1 MTRPLS
7 PGGTGLRA
15 QLVERMASPELTD
28 GLKDMHNQM
37 LIKQL
42 TAAEK
47 RVKDLEGENMRL
59 KEQVCL
65 SCRAQLAGIADTPHS
80 SCSEQGRTP
89 SGGQHAQAGG
99 VLQVQGTASLLSDS
113 L

>member
-1 MTRPLS
+1 MSRPLS

-47 RVKDLEGENMRL
+47 RVKELEGENMRL
-59 KEQVCL
+59 KEQVC
-65 SCRAQLAGIADTPHS
+65 AGPATKRM
-80 SCSEQGRTP
+80 QGGCP
-89 SGGQHAQAGG
+89 D
-99 VLQVQGTASLLSDS
+99 SLLLDCRLLVKPGS
-113 L
+113 